1 MKTLIAA
8 LALTSLLTTVSFAR
22 NEHVGAIGAKSND
35 VVLKHNDA
43 ILCGHYTQ
51 TDPSSAIRSYMR
63 RDCGNG
69 QGNWE
74 SAN

>member
-8 LALTSLLTTVSFAR
+8 LAITSLLTTVSFAR
-22 NEHVGAIGAKSND
+22 SEHNGAIPTKSND
-35 VVLKHNDA
+35 AVLQHNDA
-43 ILCGHYTQ
+43 VPCGHYAQ
-51 TDPSSAIRSYMR
+51 TDPSSAIRFYMR